1 MLTRSDDLEIMLT
14 VVDSGGFSAAAQA
27 LDIQVARVSRSV
39 SKVESQLGV
48 SLFNR
53 TTRRVELTEEG
64 RQFVDSVRAGLQM
77 IQSAEEEIVSRG
89 ELPKGRLRV
98 DAASPFVFHQL
109 VPLVSD
115 FNEAYPDIELELTS
129 NEGFVDLIEK
139 RTDVAIRIGQLTDS
153 TLHAR
158 PLGKSPLYMV
168 ASPEYVAKRGLPQT
182 TTELSSHHTVG
193 FTGAKVLNHWP
204 LPNQHY
210 IEPTITASNGET
222 VRQLVLA
229 GNGIA
234 CLSGFM
240 VHQDIAAGRLV
251 AILEHEKLVNTG
263 RETINAVFYRS
274 SSVSKRI
281 SAFIDF
287 IQPRLSL

>member
-14 VVDSGGFSAAAQA
+14 VVDSGGFSAAAQT

-39 SKVESQLGV
+39 SRIESQLGV

-64 RQFVDSVRAGLQM
+64 RQFVDSVRLGLQM

-109 VPLVSD
+109 VPIVGE

-139 RTDVAIRIGQLTDS
+139 RTDVAIRIGKLADS

-158 PLGKSPLYMV
+158 PLGKSLLYMV
-168 ASPEYVAKRGLPQT
+168 ASPSYLAKRGIPQNAD
-182 TTELSSHHTVG
+182 ELSTHQTVG

-204 LPNQHY
+204 LPNQNFVA
-210 IEPTITASNGET
+210 PTMTASNGET

-240 VHQDIAAGRLV
+240 VQQDITEGRLIPV
-251 AILEHEKLVNTG
+251 LEHLKLNDTD
-263 RETINAVFYRS
+263 RERVNAVFYKS

-281 SAFIDF
+281 SVFIDF
-287 IQPRLSL
+287 IQPRLNL